1 MYKLTVL
8 NQYGKFSV
16 LTSDNLEELKRV
28 AKRLNKQGCDIEI
41 TVTRTEV
48 LYRIVNMK

>member
-8 NQYGKFSV
+8 NQYGKLSV

-41 TVTRTEV
+41 TITRTEV

>member
-8 NQYGKFSV
+8 NRFGKLSV
-16 LTSDNLEELKRV
+16 MTSDNLEELKKV

-48 LYRIVNMK
+48 LYRVVNMK

>member
-8 NQYGKFSV
+8 NQYGKLSI

-41 TVTRTEV
+41 TITRTEV